1 MTRIYTIGLE
11 NRTEKE
17 GAYLVIQ
24 VAHRN
29 SAKAGRVAMREA
41 AQRGGRWRVVHLA
54 ARRTGTVIPEGEVL
68 GATGPFTFSLDRE

>member
-29 SAKAGRVAMREA
+29 SAKAGCVA
-41 AQRGGRWRVVHLA
+41 V
-54 ARRTGTVIPEGEVL
+54 RRSRRRSSGFPSS
-68 GATGPFTFSLDRE
+68 PS

>member
-17 GAYLVIQ
+17 GAYLVVQ

-29 SAKAGRVAMREA
+29 SAGAGRVALKEA
-41 AQRGGRWRVVHLA
+41 SQRGGRWRMVHLA
-54 ARRTGTVIPEGEVL
+54 ERRTGLAIPEGEVL
-68 GATGPFTFSLDRE
+68 GATGPFTFTLDQE